1 MAAYVVFDIDVLDS
15 DAYQDYRRL
24 GAPTVAAFGGRFLA
38 RGGGV
43 ETLEGD
49 WAPKRIV
56 VLEFETAERA
66 RAWYDS
72 DGYREARRLR
82 ERAARTIGILVDGY
96 VPAAGDPH

>member
-24 GAPTVAAFGGRFLA
+24 GAPTVAAFGGRFL
-38 RGGGV
+38 
-43 ETLEGD
+43 
-49 WAPKRIV
+49 
-56 VLEFETAERA
+56 A